1 MYTSGCTGTT
11 WNRAEQR
18 RYNMAGRQSTIQ
30 ASPHLRAIESAIL
43 DGVSVRQIASRY
55 NVSPNAVH
63 RHAQGVVRPALAN
76 AQVAISKANDD
87 GSVDKQ
93 EPSKAE
99 QIALIRQSGVAPIL
113 ERRVKD
119 FDRIIGKA
127 EESGEFGACASLINS
142 ETTRLRLLAELS
154 GELQPQSTQTT
165 AIVLL
170 MPQQPT
176 QGQPMQADAIDAE
189 WSPG

>member
-1 MYTSGCTGTT
+1 
-11 WNRAEQR
+11 
-18 RYNMAGRQSTIQ
+18 MARPVSQIIQ
-30 ASPHLRAIESAIL
+30 SPHLKAIESALL
-43 DGVSVRQIASRY
+43 DKVPQRKIASRY
-55 NVSPNAVH
+55 GVSLAAVS
-63 RHAQGVVRPALAN
+63 RYATSVVKPALAN
-76 AQVAISKANDD
+76 IQV
-87 GSVDKQ
+87 SVNKVDTQ
-93 EPSKAE
+93 CSTTEQCSSKAE

-170 MPQQPT
+170 MPQQPS
-176 QGQPMQADAIDAE
+176 QAQPMRADAIDAE
-189 WSPG
+189 WTPG